1 MEKGYKGA
9 LMLNEEN
16 TFGDIVYDEDK
27 ELAKLV
33 EKNMENSRREKY
45 VDNYSRIV
53 EFKDGHNAD
62 RIIEKLKED
71 KFLK

>member
-33 EKNMENSRREKY
+33 EKNMENSRREK
-45 VDNYSRIV
+45 
-53 EFKDGHNAD
+53 DGHNAD